1 MLRDA
6 AGGIQKLQEFLD
18 STLLPY
24 ATRVRQALEGAA
36 DREFDSTEW
45 RRIFSPGDFGL
56 HNALRDERGNIV
68 FFDFEYS
75 GWDDPVKTV
84 ADVFL
89 QPEKP
94 ADWKFL
100 SPFCERLHMW
110 RGLEKRVRV
119 WMPFFAAKWAVILLG
134 PMAKDA
140 ARRRRFAGEVTDEAA
155 VERQIGKAHKVI
167 QRGNEFLQ

>member
-1 MLRDA
+1 MMNFSVAVDDHLMGMSHVLRGKDHLA
-6 AGGIQKLQEFLD
+6 NSEKQKYLYDHMGWDVPEFIHYGRLKMED
-18 STLLPY
+18 IALSTSK
-24 ATRVRQALEGAA
+24 ALEGI
-36 DREFDSTEW
+36 S
-45 RRIFSPGDFGL
+45 SGK
-56 HNALRDERGNIV
+56 
-68 FFDFEYS
+68 YS